1 MDKRLLDILC
11 CPATHA
17 PLRAL
22 SAPELEAVNRAIAGG
37 QLRDQGGRACAGAI
51 AEGLITRD
59 GSTIYRVEDGIPV
72 LLADH
77 AVAAPAIEGFP
88 RT

>member
-11 CPATHA
+11 CPVTHA

-22 SAPELEAVNRAIAGG
+22 SAPELDAVNRAIAGG
-37 QLRDQGGRACAGAI
+37 QLRDEGGRACARAL

-59 GSTIYRVEDGIPV
+59 GRTIYGVTDGIPV

-77 AVAAPAIEGFP
+77 AMATSSIEGFP

>member
-22 SAPELEAVNRAIAGG
+22 SAPELDAVNRAIAGG
-37 QLRDQGGRACAGAI
+37 QLRDEGGRTCAGAL
-51 AEGLITRD
+51 AEGLITHD
-59 GSTIYRVEDGIPV
+59 GRTIYGVEDGIPV

-77 AVAAPAIEGFP
+77 AMATTSIEGFP

>member
-37 QLRDQGGRACAGAI
+37 QLRDQGLGIEVQVTPLIQFGNQCSDQKRIPFRGAR
-51 AEGLITRD
+51 G
-59 GSTIYRVEDGIPV
+59 V
-72 LLADH
+72 
-77 AVAAPAIEGFP
+77 
-88 RT
+88 